1 LAERVSEYTS
11 TKLVADPTKLK
22 KFSESPFYK
31 NDSFLTTEEGNMGIH
46 EFVMEQRRV
55 TDDKLVHVGVA
66 ILQHSKLMFLE
77 FVQFLRDYLIPGSY
91 KTVYC
96 GESFVLNFFLNT
108 RNFLDN
114 QF

>member
-11 TKLVADPTKLK
+11 TKLVADPKKLK

-46 EFVMEQRRV
+46 EFVMEQRKV

-77 FVQFLRDYLIPGSY
+77 FVQFLRDFLQPGSF

-96 GESFVLNFFLNT
+96 GKFFL
-108 RNFLDN
+108 FL
-114 QF
+114 F